1 MNAIFF
7 SLDVVESS
15 RVSKIL
21 RNLSHISNEKLKA
34 VLLDFGEDE
43 VQEWQQRV
51 PSLESTSFSLEYA
64 GGCEVGDFISGVN
77 G

>member
-1 MNAIFF
+1 MNAIFL

-51 PSLESTSFSLEYA
+51 L
-64 GGCEVGDFISGVN
+64 
-77 G
+77 